1 MQDALKIFIQ
11 QHRNAFDPALPDAHC
26 WPGVVCVLNRLPNA
40 DALERTLLLDRLLL
54 DTQMPSD
61 QVWAGI
67 CAGLENCEPNTPDPL
82 EQFIRTN
89 RVQFDAAVPDLNV
102 WNKIAG
108 AVDQAEPKLA
118 KRLEIS
124 QNEPSKRR
132 FSAYFMRAAA
142 AIALLITGMGAGFW
156 YAQSS
161 QPSEMAMSEV
171 SSEYA
176 ELEQYYQRDIAA
188 KQQRLASFTGSIQA
202 GLTDDMADMD
212 RVMEELRLEMANLP
226 PGNREEVVRA
236 MIENYKTKAKI
247 LERVLQRLEQHTPK
261 TNQQEEQHDSK
272 TKNI

>member
-1 MQDALKIFIQ
+1 MEVKIFIQ
-11 QHRNAFDPALPDAHC
+11 QHRNAFDLALPDAHC
-26 WPGVVCVLNRLPNA
+26 WQGVVRVLNRLPHA
-40 DALERTLLLDRLLL
+40 DALERTVLLDRLLL

-67 CAGLENCEPNTPDPL
+67 CAGLENCEPSTPDPL
-82 EQFIRTN
+82 EQFISTN
-89 RVQFDAAVPDLNV
+89 RIQFDAAEPDLNV
-102 WNKIAG
+102 WRKITG
-108 AVDQAEPKLA
+108 VVDEAAPNIA
-118 KRLEIS
+118 KRLEITHNKPA
-124 QNEPSKRR
+124 QRR
-132 FSAYFMRAAA
+132 FSAYFLRAAA

-161 QPSEMAMSEV
+161 RPSEMAMSEV

-176 ELEQYYQRDIAA
+176 ELEHYYQRDIAA
-188 KQQRLASFTGSIQA
+188 KQQRLANFTGSIQA
-202 GLTDDMADMD
+202 GVTDDMADMD
-212 RVMEELRLEMANLP
+212 RVMAELRLEMVHLP

-261 TNQQEEQHDSK
+261 TNQQEQQHDSK